1 MERRCPRRFMENVF
15 IYIPGF
21 QPLSEDG
28 LIHENMSQEL
38 IVGNLIEAAPDV
50 AFENPLAW
58 LESSIH

>member
-1 MERRCPRRFMENVF
+1 MENVF